1 MDIISA
7 LIPSIKS
14 GDAEKFRAAL
24 SKFREPRE
32 RNTLPAF
39 KDTPIA
45 EYDRDNCHVVI
56 RTVNGEPCFTIWEK
70 IDFGY
75 IVHVIVH
82 KVTAEYTFDQIPF

>member
-32 RNTLPAF
+32 RYTLPAF

-45 EYDRDNCHVVI
+45 EYDCDNCHVVI
-56 RTVNGEPCFTIWEK
+56 RTVNGELCFTIWEK

-75 IVHVIVH
+75 IVHAIVH